1 MKPCDDHKETL
12 WLDVYGELLAKDRPA
27 WERHMA
33 GCEGCRQERERLL
46 RLLGRL
52 KEAMPAPTL
61 SSQESSAL
69 TDAIQRDLRKE
80 REKIWWGKRPFS
92 LPNRLIPA
100 LAAACLVVVAIGWF
114 TLRGLKTPSSIE
126 VASELKTEEQVIA
139 KDLEIIKNLELLEE
153 MDVIQQ
159 LVRVVGNG
167 TPYDKAPENGKI

>member
-12 WLDVYGELLAKDRPA
+12 WLDVYGELVAKDRPA
-27 WERHMA
+27 WEKHLA
-33 GCEGCRQERERLL
+33 GCEE
-46 RLLGRL
+46 
-52 KEAMPAPTL
+52 EAMPAPTL
-61 SSQESSAL
+61 SPQESSAL
-69 TDAIQRDLRKE
+69 TDAIQRNVRKE
-80 REKIWWGKRPFS
+80 REKIWWGKRPFG
-92 LPNRLIPA
+92 LPNRLIPV

>member
-1 MKPCDDHKETL
+1 MKPCEDHKETL
-12 WLDVYGELLAKDRPA
+12 WLDVYGELIAEDRA
-27 WERHMA
+27 ALERHLA

-61 SSQESSAL
+61 SPQEGSAL

-80 REKIWWGKRPFS
+80 REKTWWGKQRFG
-92 LPNRLIPA
+92 LPRQFIPA
-100 LAAACLVVVAIGWF
+100 LVAACLVVVAIGWF
-114 TLRGLKTPSSIE
+114 TLRGLKPPSSIE

-139 KDLEIIKNLELLEE
+139 KDLEIIENLELLEE
-153 MDVIQQ
+153 MDVIQK

-167 TPYDKAPENGKI
+167 APYDKAPENGKI